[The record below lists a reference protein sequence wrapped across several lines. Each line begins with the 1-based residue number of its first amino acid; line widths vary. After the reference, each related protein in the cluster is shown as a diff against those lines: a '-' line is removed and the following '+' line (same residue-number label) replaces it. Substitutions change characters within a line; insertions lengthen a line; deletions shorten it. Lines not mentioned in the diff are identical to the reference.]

1 MDMKKSIRNRQN
13 ENNASQSQR
22 AEARR
27 AQARRRNTLRKS
39 MTLERLENREVF
51 AGDAPVAIND
61 MFLATEDQ
69 PLVVGAAGVLAND
82 TDAEL
87 DSLTAELFSG
97 PANGS
102 VSLLSDGSFQYTPNP
117 GFSGIDAF
125 LYRASD
131 GVSLSLLGAVTL
143 RVADAPEA
151 PISSADAYTI
161 DEDGVL
167 TVDAAS
173 GVLANDTDA
182 DGDMLSASL
191 VAPPANG
198 TVTLNADGSFSY
210 TPNAN
215 FTGVDTFTYVANDGG
230 LDGEATSVTIEVAPV
245 ADAPISAADAYS
257 VDEDGVLTVDAA
269 SGVLANDTDADG
281 DMLSASLVAPPANG
295 TVTLNADGS
304 FSYTSNANFTGVDT
318 FTYVANDGGL
328 DGEVT
333 SVTIEVAPVADAPIS
348 AADAYS
354 VDEDGVL
361 TVDALGGVLVNDTDA
376 DGDMLSASLVAPPAN
391 GTVTL
396 NADGSFSYTPNANFT
411 GVDTF
416 TYVAN
421 DGGLDGEVTSVT
433 IEVAP
438 VVDAP
443 ISAADAYS
451 VDEDG
456 VLTVDAL
463 GGVLV
468 NDTDADGDMLSAS
481 LVAPPANGTVT
492 LNADG
497 SFSYTPNANFTGVD
511 TFTYVANDGG
521 LDGEVTSVTIE
532 VAPVADAPISAA
544 DAYSVDEDGMLT
556 VDALG
561 GVLVNDTDADGE
573 MLSASL
579 AAPPANGTVT
589 LNSDGSFSYTP
600 NANFTGVDTF
610 TYVANDGGLDGEV
623 TSVTIEVAP
632 IADAP
637 VSAAD
642 AYSIDE
648 DGVLTVDA
656 LGGVLVND
664 TDADGE
670 MLSASL
676 AAPPANGT
684 VTLNSD
690 GSFSYTP
697 NANFTGVD
705 TFTYVA
711 NDGGLDGEV
720 TSVTIEVAPV
730 ADAPVANNDVYTVAE
745 DSVLDVAASG
755 VLSND
760 TDADGDS
767 LAAIL
772 VTPPIHGVVTFN
784 ADGSFVYSP
793 EADFVGVD
801 GFSYYVNDGST
812 DSDAAS
818 VTIEVTAVQDA
829 PIANN
834 DVYTVA
840 EDSILEVAANG
851 VLGND
856 VDADGDSLAATL
868 VTSPIHGVVTFNA
881 DGSFV
886 YTPDADFVGID
897 GFSYYVNDG
906 STDSDAASVTIEVTA
921 VNDAPVA
928 QNDVYSVDEDSVLE
942 IAASGVLS
950 NDSDVDGDSLE
961 ATLVTPPLHGELT
974 LNADGSFTYT
984 PDPDFAGVDSFS
996 YLAGDGTLASDV
1008 ASVTIE
1014 VNDLVDIAATR
1025 GDSYNVGEDNVL
1037 IVGADRGLLA
1047 NDVDPQGLT
1056 LTALLDTPP
1065 EHGEVVVES
1074 DGSFRYQPDANYV
1087 GTDWFTYTADN
1098 GSGASVSTVV
1108 TIVVQTINDAPTAM
1122 PDEYQ
1127 LGSDGTLSLAA
1138 DAGVLVNDVDIEG
1151 DALTPTL
1158 VEGPAHG
1165 TVVLGPDGSFLYSA
1179 KDGYRGA
1186 DSFRYQ
1192 VNDGM
1197 SDGNVVTVTLLAG
1210 VINDGGLVDVG
1221 GEGETGGDSGDVD
1234 GSTDVDPVGDD
1245 PLVIDDSD
1253 PFAGDEYGCG
1263 VDLNS
1268 LVQDDRDWGHHG
1280 RRDHHG
1286 RRHHVSFDWFF
1297 EDLDRLF

>member
-1 MDMKKSIRNRQN
+1 MKKSIRNRQT
-13 ENNASQSQR
+13 ENNSSQSQR

-27 AQARRRNTLRKS
+27 VQARRRNTLRKN

-102 VSLLSDGSFQYTPNP
+102 VSLLADGSFQYTPNP

-167 TVDAAS
+167 TVDAAG

-215 FTGVDTFTYVANDGG
+215 FTGVDTFTY
-230 LDGEATSVTIEVAPV
+230 I
-245 ADAPISAADAYS
+245 
-257 VDEDGVLTVDAA
+257 
-269 SGVLANDTDADG
+269 
-281 DMLSASLVAPPANG
+281 
-295 TVTLNADGS
+295 
-304 FSYTSNANFTGVDT
+304 
-318 FTYVANDGGL
+318 ANDGGL

-333 SVTIEVAPVADAPIS
+333 SVTIEVAPVADAPLS

-354 VDEDGVL
+354 IDEDGVL
-361 TVDALGGVLVNDTDA
+361 TVDAAGGVLVNDTDA
-376 DGDMLSASLVAPPAN
+376 DGDMLSASLVAPPTN

-416 TYVAN
+416 TYIAN

-438 VVDAP
+438 VADAP
-443 ISAADAYS
+443 LSATDAYS
-451 VDEDG
+451 IDEDG
-456 VLTVDAL
+456 VLTVDAA

-468 NDTDADGDMLSAS
+468 NDSDADGDMLSAS

-532 VAPVADAPISAA
+532 VAPVADAP
-544 DAYSVDEDGMLT
+544 
-556 VDALG
+556 
-561 GVLVNDTDADGE
+561 
-573 MLSASL
+573 
-579 AAPPANGTVT
+579 
-589 LNSDGSFSYTP
+589 
-600 NANFTGVDTF
+600 
-610 TYVANDGGLDGEV
+610 
-623 TSVTIEVAP
+623 
-632 IADAP
+632 
-637 VSAAD
+637 
-642 AYSIDE
+642 
-648 DGVLTVDA
+648 
-656 LGGVLVND
+656 
-664 TDADGE
+664 
-670 MLSASL
+670 
-676 AAPPANGT
+676 
-684 VTLNSD
+684 
-690 GSFSYTP
+690 
-697 NANFTGVD
+697 
-705 TFTYVA
+705 
-711 NDGGLDGEV
+711 
-720 TSVTIEVAPV
+720 
-730 ADAPVANNDVYTVAE
+730 VANNDVYTVAE
-745 DSVLDVAASG
+745 DSILEVAASG

-921 VNDAPVA
+921 VNDTPVA
-928 QNDVYSVDEDSVLE
+928 QNDVYNVDEDSMLE

-950 NDSDVDGDSLE
+950 NDSDVDGDSLT

-1014 VNDLVDIAATR
+1014 VNDLVDIASTR

-1127 LGSDGTLSLAA
+1127 LGSDGTLSVAA

-1165 TVVLGPDGSFLYSA
+1165 AVVLGPDGSFLYSA

-1210 VINDGGLVDVG
+1210 VIVDGGAVDVG
-1221 GEGETGGDSGDVD
+1221 GEGETGGESGDGG
-1234 GSTDVDPVGDD
+1234 GSTDVDPVVDD